1 MEIGEKIKKIRKES
15 NLSQEEFGELFHVTR
30 QAVSHWEHNRNYPD
44 MGTLEKI
51 SDKFNISFD
60 ELIKGDEELID
71 KIDKTRIRVSLWKKL
86 FIILGLIM
94 LVLTTVYAMPKAA
107 KYLYYD
113 PEETVAVQHY
123 SDGSVEDKRMD
134 VDMQVFST
142 LRIPGHKFDN
152 VISYD
157 MGMGCYDITINQ
169 SSYVG
174 DKEKSVSGTV
184 ERNHLQLFD
193 PNVFKIPYGN
203 VFEWST
209 YSRDIH
215 KSLEENIA
223 NDQEEWER
231 ETHADGFTLPEAQG
245 IAGDTEDSK
254 DALKELAPDKYYEA
268 YISFHNAMDYKDALK
283 WIDDHRAE
291 GLLYP
296 WVAVATGDD
305 IQNGPIG
312 FYTEFSGYLRA
323 FDKEKYPFLFGY
335 EDVYKNNGEDEL
347 RNEANAQQHM
357 LSMLRYMQDQKT
369 FWKMMSDAGFDS
381 NFNEECLESTIDYI
395 EKNGLKIYGVAI
407 TAKKDTLIKIH
418 EDKEVFSIGTEA
430 YND

>member
-1 MEIGEKIKKIRKES
+1 
-15 NLSQEEFGELFHVTR
+15 
-30 QAVSHWEHNRNYPD
+30 
-44 MGTLEKI
+44 
-51 SDKFNISFD
+51 
-60 ELIKGDEELID
+60 
-71 KIDKTRIRVSLWKKL
+71 
-86 FIILGLIM
+86 
-94 LVLTTVYAMPKAA
+94 
-107 KYLYYD
+107 
-113 PEETVAVQHY
+113 
-123 SDGSVEDKRMD
+123 
-134 VDMQVFST
+134 
-142 LRIPGHKFDN
+142 
-152 VISYD
+152 
-157 MGMGCYDITINQ
+157 
-169 SSYVG
+169 
-174 DKEKSVSGTV
+174 
-184 ERNHLQLFD
+184 
-193 PNVFKIPYGN
+193 
-203 VFEWST
+203 
-209 YSRDIH
+209 
-215 KSLEENIA
+215 
-223 NDQEEWER
+223 
-231 ETHADGFTLPEAQG
+231 
-245 IAGDTEDSK
+245 
-254 DALKELAPDKYYEA
+254 
-268 YISFHNAMDYKDALK
+268 MDYKDALK

-312 FYTEFSGYLRA
+312 FYTEFLGYLRA